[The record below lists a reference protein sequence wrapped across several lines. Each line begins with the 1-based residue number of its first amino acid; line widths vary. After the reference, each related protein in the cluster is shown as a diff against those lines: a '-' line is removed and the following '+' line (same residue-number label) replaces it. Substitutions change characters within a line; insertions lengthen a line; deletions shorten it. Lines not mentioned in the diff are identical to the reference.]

1 MPCSRKLRKEW
12 NDRKKDGVVCVVKK
26 IDEQKRH
33 VELVEE
39 LSKQLEPVLRNS
51 DQPVCIYLDD
61 RHKRCNNRFAIMLG
75 YPNADIWNDLDVS
88 FLETFVD
95 KDSQSLVMTN
105 YRKTVEKLVGSVVE
119 AKWRRK
125 DGRAIRSKVI
135 HVPITFKG
143 YYFAILFVLEY
154 ELV

>member
-1 MPCSRKLRKEW
+1 MAE
-12 NDRKKDGVVCVVKK
+12 K
-26 IDEQKRH
+26 IDEQKHH

-39 LSKQLEPVLRNS
+39 LGEQLGPVLRNS

-61 RHKRCNNRFAIMLG
+61 RHKRCNNKFAIMLG
-75 YPNADIWNDLDVS
+75 YPNADVWGSLDVS

-95 KDSQSLVMTN
+95 KDSQDLVSAN
-105 YRKTVEKLVGSVVE
+105 YRKTVEKLVASVLE
-119 AKWRRK
+119 AKWKRK
-125 DGRAIRSKVI
+125 DGRAIKSKVI

-143 YYFAILFVLEY
+143 HFFAMIFVLEH